1 MAKAKEVLNILE
13 QEAPAGPGAVAGGQ
27 IDGPKPAGFTS
38 QTITQIQEI
47 LSKFG
52 VKSTRSF
59 TGWQLDG
66 GLADASRGFVSLG
79 VREDGFCVIAKSGKF
94 TSQEAEENAKKLGDI
109 ITCLGEL
116 SSVHASVVAK

>member
-1 MAKAKEVLNILE
+1 MAKAKEVLGLFE
-13 QEAPAGPGAVAGGQ
+13 QEGPGDVAGGQ
-27 IDGPKPAGFTS
+27 IDAPKPTGFTT

-66 GLADASRGFVSLG
+66 GLADKSRGFVSLG
-79 VREDGFCVIAKSGKF
+79 VREDGFCVVAKSGQF
-94 TSQEAEENAKKLGDI
+94 TMAEAEENVKKLSDVI
-109 ITCLGEL
+109 SCLGEL
-116 SSVHASVVAK
+116 AAVHASVVAK